1 LKDNKNFE
9 DVHSRKRLAGLYGE
23 LRVAYKSLAYLTLTG
38 RNDKSSTLPKENSS
52 YFYSS
57 VSGSFVFS
65 ELLPD
70 NDVLSF
76 GKVRASWA
84 RVGKDTEPYKTSTS
98 LWPIRPF
105 LGGLPGVGN
114 NWSRGN
120 PYLKPERTE
129 AVELGLEMRFL
140 QGRIGFDFTYYTN
153 NSYDQILSPRLGQST
168 GYIFCSINGGD
179 VYNKGMELSIKGT
192 PIQTKDLR
200 WDAALNLSGNR
211 GTVDNLI
218 EGVDILYVTD
228 VQVGGVKAAS
238 FNGGDFMGLSGM
250 QWNRTDDGKVIL
262 DKWGMPTSDNA
273 ATHQVGNREPK
284 LIGGFNNSIRYK
296 NWNLSFL
303 WDFRIGGDIFN
314 GTDYVQTING
324 LSKRTEGRE
333 SLTID
338 GVVEDGNGNYVPKTF
353 TYQAN
358 QMYDMNGTQTSGKKI
373 IQDYYGTYYGKE
385 SANFITKTN
394 WLRLRSVSLSYTL
407 PQHLLKKTKVLK
419 GCMFTLTGTN
429 LLLFTNYEGLDP
441 EASAAGSGVIGS
453 SSVGIDYCGVPATA
467 GMSFGVNLT
476 F

>member
-1 LKDNKNFE
+1 
-9 DVHSRKRLAGLYGE
+9 
-23 LRVAYKSLAYLTLTG
+23 
-38 RNDKSSTLPKENSS
+38 
-52 YFYSS
+52 
-57 VSGSFVFS
+57 
-65 ELLPD
+65 
-70 NDVLSF
+70 
-76 GKVRASWA
+76 
-84 RVGKDTEPYKTSTS
+84 
-98 LWPIRPF
+98 
-105 LGGLPGVGN
+105 
-114 NWSRGN
+114 
-120 PYLKPERTE
+120 
-129 AVELGLEMRFL
+129 MRFL

-200 WDAALNLSGNR
+200 WDATLNLSGNR